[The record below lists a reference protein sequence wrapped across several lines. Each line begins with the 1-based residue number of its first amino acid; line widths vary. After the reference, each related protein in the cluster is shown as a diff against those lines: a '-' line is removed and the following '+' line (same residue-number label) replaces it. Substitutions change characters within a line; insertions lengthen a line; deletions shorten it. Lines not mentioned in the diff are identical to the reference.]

1 MMSSGI
7 CDVKQHLRLDAVTE
21 FINNVLVCHACVHCC
36 HVVYSVSSC
45 SKVLCCIIFVVRNLS
60 LPNLERILRH
70 IYRVAQNK

>member
-45 SKVLCCIIFVVRNLS
+45 SKVLCCI
-60 LPNLERILRH
+60 
-70 IYRVAQNK
+70 